1 MRFWSIVII
10 VLVVFYIYHSQ
21 SSNEVRDRRPIL
33 DRVMHPLDSRVRY
46 RIGQVDPRFGISQQQ
61 LAQLCKE
68 AIAIW
73 EQGTGQVLFV
83 EDDSAA
89 LTVNLIYDE
98 RQAESTLKLNVEDN
112 LNHAQADQQQHASQ
126 YLQQKQQLERERRD
140 IDLRE
145 ASLQQRYNNYNRT
158 VENWRVLGNIDDYN
172 RQLLNQQRT
181 ALDAEQRELQQAIAQ
196 FNQHVDDVNQNA
208 RQLNQQ
214 VSDFNQ
220 SVAEYR
226 RRFSPRQFEKG
237 IYNGRQ
243 INIYEFGSPTELRI
257 VLAHEFGH
265 ALGLKHN
272 NAPYALM
279 YPVLQDQNINDFKL
293 TAADKAM
300 LAR

>member
-1 MRFWSIVII
+1 MRFWPII
-10 VLVVFYIYHSQ
+10 FILLVVFYIFHTQQ
-21 SSNEVRDRRPIL
+21 SNGVADKRPIL

-46 RIGQVDPRFGISQQQ
+46 RIGQVDPRFGVSRDE
-61 LAQLCKE
+61 LAQLCRQ
-68 AIAIW
+68 ATAIW
-73 EQGTGQVLFV
+73 EEGTGKATFV
-83 EDDSAA
+83 EDEDAVLA
-89 LTVNLIYDE
+89 VNLIYDE
-98 RQAESTLKLNVEDN
+98 RQAESTLKLNVEDS

-126 YLQQKQQLERERRD
+126 YQHQKQQLERERRD

-145 ASLQQRYNNYNRT
+145 SSLQQRYDNYNRT

-172 RQLLNQQRT
+172 RQLLNQQRM
-181 ALDAEQRELQQAIAQ
+181 ALDTEQQELQLAIAQ
-196 FNQHVDDVNQNA
+196 FNQHVDEVNRNA
-208 RQLNQQ
+208 QQLNQQ
-214 VSDFNQ
+214 VNDFNQ

-226 RRFSPRQFEKG
+226 RRFRPRQFEKG

-243 INIYEFGSPTELRI
+243 INIYEFSSPAELRI

-279 YPVLQDQNINDFKL
+279 YPMLQDQDITHFKL

>member
-1 MRFWSIVII
+1 MRFWLII
-10 VLVVFYIYHSQ
+10 LMLFVVFCVYRGCQ
-21 SSNEVRDRRPIL
+21 NRVADKRPIL

-61 LAQLCKE
+61 LEQLCRE

-73 EQGTGQVLFV
+73 EQGSGQVLFV
-83 EDDSAA
+83 EDDNAS

-98 RQAESTLKLNVEDN
+98 RQAESTLKLTAEDS

-126 YLQQKQQLERERRD
+126 FQQQKQQLQRERHD

-145 ASLQQRYNNYNRT
+145 SSLQQRYDNYNRT

-181 ALDAEQRELQQAIAQ
+181 ALDAEQRELQLAIAQ
-196 FNQHVDDVNQNA
+196 FNQHVDEVNQNA

-214 VSDFNQ
+214 VNDFNQ
-220 SVAEYR
+220 SVEEYR

-243 INIYEFGSPTELRI
+243 INIYEFGSPAELRI

-300 LAR
+300 LAK